1 MTYVLWVQNYFTQLL
16 SRRIF
21 WRVGGIWGGRA
32 GDEDEVL
39 LLMTKIEISVSI
51 AAIVE
56 TGGLDECGSV
66 CRHRHTL
73 LVKPCRLCSR
83 GILGMRICS

>member
-1 MTYVLWVQNYFTQLL
+1 MSAPAHTQDIL
-16 SRRIF
+16 
-21 WRVGGIWGGRA
+21 RVWGGRA

-73 LVKPCRLCSR
+73 LVKPCRLCSI
-83 GILGMRICS
+83 GFLGMWICS